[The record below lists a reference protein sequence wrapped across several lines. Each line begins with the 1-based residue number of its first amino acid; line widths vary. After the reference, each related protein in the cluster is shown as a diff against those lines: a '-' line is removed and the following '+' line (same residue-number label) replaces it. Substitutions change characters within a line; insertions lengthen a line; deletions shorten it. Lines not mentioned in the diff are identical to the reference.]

1 MTVRLATNNPEKE
14 VQLRRTELKLIH
26 AGARKLALTDD
37 SYRGFL
43 RQLTGKESSG
53 EMTGAERRRVVNRL
67 RELGALEDR
76 QDYKASFGGGQA
88 GMARGLWAELR
99 QLGVLDDAS
108 DKALDAFVRRQTAGA
123 VTAARFLLDPK
134 KAQPVIQAL
143 KGWVAR
149 VKADQGHA
157 A

>member
-1 MTVRLATNNPEKE
+1 MTVRLATVNPEKE

-53 EMTGAERRRVVNRL
+53 EMTGTERSRVIDRL
-67 RELGALEDR
+67 RELGALEER
-76 QDYKASFGGGQA
+76 QAYRASVGGGQA
-88 GMARGLWAELR
+88 GMVRGMWAELR
-99 QLGVLDDAS
+99 QLGALKDPS
-108 DKALDAFVRRQTAGA
+108 DGALDVFVRRQTRGNVGA
-123 VTAARFLLDPK
+123 TRFLREPHQ
-134 KAQPVIQAL
+134 AQPVIQAL
-143 KGWVAR
+143 KDWIAR
-149 VKADQGHA
+149 VKAAQGDA